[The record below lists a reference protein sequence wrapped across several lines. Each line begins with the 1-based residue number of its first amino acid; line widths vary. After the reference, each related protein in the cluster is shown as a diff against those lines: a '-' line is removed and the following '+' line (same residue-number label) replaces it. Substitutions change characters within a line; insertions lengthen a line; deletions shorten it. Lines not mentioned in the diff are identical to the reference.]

1 MIFELEVRSKAG
13 TDYFQ
18 SFKTT
23 VEAGTS
29 SDALNR
35 VKRQYPG
42 CDVWV
47 CRSYNAPVNRGGGS
61 SAPSGSS
68 GGLGSAVML
77 LIGAALIGSI
87 FGGGERDKAAPAAPS
102 AGSGASV
109 EYVAPSTPSYAN
121 PPGPCVTAN
130 FEPC

>member
-1 MIFELEVRSKAG
+1 MIFELEVRAQAG

-18 SFKTT
+18 PFKTT

-47 CRSYNAPVNRGGGS
+47 CRSYNAPVNSGAG

-68 GGLGSAVML
+68 GGLGGAVML
-77 LIGAALIGSI
+77 LIGAALIGSV
-87 FGGGERDKAAPAAPS
+87 FGGGESDKTAPAAPS
-102 AGSGASV
+102 VGSEAPV
-109 EYVAPSTPSYAN
+109 EYVAPPTPSYAN